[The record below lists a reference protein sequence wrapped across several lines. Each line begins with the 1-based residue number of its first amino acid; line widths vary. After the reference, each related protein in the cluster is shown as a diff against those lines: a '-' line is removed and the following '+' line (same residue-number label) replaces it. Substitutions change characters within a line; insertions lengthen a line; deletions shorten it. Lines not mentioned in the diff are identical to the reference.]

1 MFLNSNGYA
10 LKDANILY
18 KIKLSQ
24 PFQNIFFIYEKLNG
38 SWKSD
43 YFFDFL
49 KKNDFFHLKICFSA
63 EFCRPMY
70 FSLPDWMKT
79 LPEKRYNMEL
89 KMLGKIF
96 CCFL

>member
-49 KKNDFFHLKICFSA
+49 KKNDFFISKFVFQPSFAVQC
-63 EFCRPMY
+63 
-70 FSLPDWMKT
+70 
-79 LPEKRYNMEL
+79 
-89 KMLGKIF
+89 IF
-96 CCFL
+96 PCLIG